1 MAVNENDLE
10 LLQAYLD
17 GEMPMSECEGL
28 WRRLAVEQALAAELD
43 QMRAEVATRQVVW
56 TSLEPGDSALAE
68 LEKNILRGARKQNL
82 RSMSNRAFKGLA
94 TVAACLLFGFG
105 IGWWGR
111 DKYPALNIENHLA
124 VHDPN
129 PGSTAG
135 FGSGIQSPFATAP
148 TTGKFMVNIR
158 DASGKLIASPQF
170 NTYDEARQFADD
182 FAKQQAAR
190 MESRDVPAAPSTS
203 EKF

>member
-56 TSLEPGDSALAE
+56 TSLEPGDSTLAE

-82 RSMSNRAFKGLA
+82 RTMSSRAFRRLA

-111 DKYPALNIENHLA
+111 DKYPGLNIENNLA
-124 VHDPN
+124 VHDPSGTKVADV
-129 PGSTAG
+129 PGLT
-135 FGSGIQSPFATAP
+135 SPFTPAP
-148 TTGKFMVNIR
+148 AAKFMVNIR

-170 NTYDEARQFADD
+170 NTYEEAKQFADD
-182 FAKQQAAR
+182 FARQQAAR
-190 MESRDVPAAPSTS
+190 SESRDVPTVPSTS